1 MLLLFNYNVFAFC
14 SIKDGGKDGL
24 LEVVSA
30 EHSKLSAM
38 VLELTES
45 DDDPKPT
52 RSSGLPNA
60 RGEKKRKGEP
70 AYFSNHFYNSVFRML
85 MKTFYFSR

>member
-1 MLLLFNYNVFAFC
+1 MYGTSFSVSLIF

-45 DDDPKPT
+45 DDQKPT
-52 RSSGLPNA
+52 KGQILPNI
-60 RGEKKRKGEP
+60 RGESKRKG
-70 AYFSNHFYNSVFRML
+70 AVTQNLFLYLLYL
-85 MKTFYFSR
+85 